1 MTKINIEITIV
12 GEYSTYEALRTE
24 AETLPKTDRQQ
35 FMKALDTVK
44 KNLVG
49 EKIYF
54 LSTGAFSGTTF
65 GYLFVT
71 NKKVVLAEV
80 KPFGKVKPHE
90 LKYADYTEI
99 DHDILKALGIT
110 ATVIELKKP
119 GLFGSKK
126 NKITHIPQN
135 DFDKIFKFIKMQ
147 IS

>member
-1 MTKINIEITIV
+1 MNNINIEITIV
-12 GEYSTYEALRTE
+12 GEYSTYDGIRTE
-24 AETLPKTDRQQ
+24 AEKLPKTARQQ
-35 FMKALDTVK
+35 FMKAFDTVK
-44 KNLVG
+44 KNLIN

-54 LSTGAFSGTTF
+54 LSSGAFSGTTF

-71 NKKVVLAEV
+71 DTKAVLAEV

-90 LKYADYTEI
+90 IEYSDFTEI

-126 NKITHIPQN
+126 NKITHIPQK
-135 DFDKIFKFIKMQ
+135 DFEDIYKFIKMQ